1 MSSSEHIRYA
11 QEFGRAVYDLAR
23 ERGVQT
29 QVLNGFE
36 TVAKVFEDKP
46 EFLRLLSNPEF
57 RREKSLSTA
66 FSAAG

>member
-36 TVAKVFEDKP
+36 TVA
-46 EFLRLLSNPEF
+46 
-57 RREKSLSTA
+57 
-66 FSAAG
+66 